1 MTELLYVAHIGL
13 WIAVVLQGFAICVLV
28 YRNSQLLKVA
38 AAGSAIGGHA
48 TGADAPA
55 FEAKNLRTGEIVSH
69 RQMGGQMGGQRT
81 FLLFVTPSCSDCRK
95 LMAELASLMEKL
107 ATATDGNN
115 TFTGLV
121 IYCDGANRGCLNA
134 YPTTWARCRFSWST
148 MSMFINC
155 SAFALCRRWWNWIT
169 LGTSLRTRIHR
180 ARRTSGASCL
190 SAHLS
195 TKNSATKNS
204 EHCACIR

>member
-48 TGADAPA
+48 TGTDAPA

-134 YPTTWARCRFSWST
+134 YP
-148 MSMFINC
+148 NH
-155 SAFALCRRWWNWIT
+155 
-169 LGTSLRTRIHR
+169 LGTVPVFVEHNVNVHQLFGVR
-180 ARRTSGASCL
+180 ALPALVELDHAWHIVAYSYPSSAEDVRRVVPIGAPLDQEQCDQ
-190 SAHLS
+190 
-195 TKNSATKNS
+195 
-204 EHCACIR
+204 EQ